1 MPFPSLRYKLFN
13 MFTEQMITEAH
24 AKMKSGADY
33 PAYVAELK
41 AMGIIRYDFM
51 ADTGMNV
58 YYGNDQRVE
67 VAPKYASLPVADVA
81 SPAKLRHT
89 IEIHQQ
95 GQTDFMTFCL
105 QATASGVQKW
115 VSDLEEMAVIY
126 MDKGGNEILRE
137 PIPTGEY

>member
-1 MPFPSLRYKLFN
+1 
-13 MFTEQMITEAH
+13 MFTEQMIKEAH

-41 AMGIIRYDFM
+41 AMGITSYDFM
-51 ADTGMNV
+51 ADTGINM
-58 YYGNDQRVE
+58 YYGNGHTVE
-67 VAPKYASLPVADVA
+67 VAPKYAALPVADVA

-95 GQTDFMTFCL
+95 RHTDFMTFCL
-105 QATASGVQKW
+105 QATASGVHKW

-126 MDKGGNEILRE
+126 MDKAGNEILRE
-137 PIPTGEY
+137 PIPAGNY